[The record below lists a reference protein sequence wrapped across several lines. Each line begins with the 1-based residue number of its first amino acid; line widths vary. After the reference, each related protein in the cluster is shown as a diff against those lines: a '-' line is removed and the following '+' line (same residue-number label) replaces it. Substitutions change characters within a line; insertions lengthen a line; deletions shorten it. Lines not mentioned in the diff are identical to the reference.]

1 MAKKLY
7 KAKIG
12 TKHIMVDL
20 EHLPYGEY
28 NEKTP
33 LVITEKVLL
42 EKALQYTNLA
52 NVHFSAGI
60 EMQNTVL
67 PTEDVNET
75 LIIKPVEI
83 TVEEYLENPFARR
96 NMSLDF
102 DAYDYHVQSEK
113 TEPVKEQKPAVVK
126 PVKKEKKKKT
136 VAEPVVENEKP
147 VVAKTET
154 KEPVAEKPVVHK
166 APIESVIA
174 LVESVAK
181 SKTVVEQK
189 NKKTA
194 VSPMSESVKPIAQNP
209 SRYVTQSNDYMNLNE
224 IYMVCKNNP
233 LIQSFG
239 LSEDALTDMIRK
251 LMKDF
256 NRQIML
262 SRQTNSP
269 ISCIESAKVPEIL
282 KKIQSVLSKRTK
294 PKETESQKPVPQTRK
309 QLESVRNFSAMPIKI
324 KKYIP
329 QRLWKDICKACG
341 KHDSIKKLV
350 INNIY
355 AINTDLNETRASAHV
370 NFIVPETLERKA
382 SPYIKRENDL
392 CIVQSIS
399 NTLNKD
405 NKRIIWTYVPNAR
418 VFVCTGVFTE
428 HTKAKTGNNYAKVR
442 DFASFGKDATGQPID
457 LSTIID
463 NPNYID
469 VDDLWAK
476 FNQPQ
481 TAQIKTEKPV
491 ETRSGNHPVK
501 PAVKPAEVK
510 TPIGANV
517 ENVKSPASIDIE
529 DVKDPTNTEI
539 EQAKSG
545 LTKEEGTEPEKPVII
560 PDKPVANLSDV
571 IVAQKQVEAVIKLI
585 NATVNDN
592 IQSITTEANTQ
603 KQIEEID
610 LIRAALVKKQ
620 ALQNALS
627 EMSGLDTL
635 LAQIKTIKQ
644 R

>member
-33 LVITEKVLL
+33 LVIIEKVLL

-67 PTEDVNET
+67 PTESVNEI
-75 LIIKPVEI
+75 LITKPVEI

-96 NMSLDF
+96 NLTLDF
-102 DAYDYHVQSEK
+102 DAMDYHVQSEK
-113 TEPVKEQKPAVVK
+113 TEPAKEQKPAVVK

-136 VAEPVVENEKP
+136 VAKPVVE
-147 VVAKTET
+147 
-154 KEPVAEKPVVHK
+154 K

-181 SKTVVEQK
+181 TKEKQATAKVTKTEQKTVQPVPVQPVETK
-189 NKKTA
+189 NIKNSDVLSIDDIMK
-194 VSPMSESVKPIAQNP
+194 ICL
-209 SRYVTQSNDYMNLNE
+209 RNE
-224 IYMVCKNNP
+224 FIMRFDLPETK
-233 LIQSFG
+233 LEQ
-239 LSEDALTDMIRK
+239 EIRK
-251 LMKDF
+251 IFKTFQVKYYTDPV
-256 NRQIML
+256 
-262 SRQTNSP
+262 TNSKVKC
-269 ISCIESAKVPEIL
+269 ISSSNIGSLVKKLQETLAKMSYKTPSVQQRKAEEQPESEP
-282 KKIQSVLSKRTK
+282 
-294 PKETESQKPVPQTRK
+294 QKRK
-309 QLESVRNFSAMPIKI
+309 QLVSRKEISVVPITI

-329 QRLWKDICKACG
+329 KRLWKDICKSCG
-341 KHDSIKKLV
+341 KHEMLKKAV
-350 INNIY
+350 IDNIRSLN
-355 AINTDLNETRASAHV
+355 ADLNETYGSGHIQIIDMTTEARRPLA
-370 NFIVPETLERKA
+370 
-382 SPYIKRENDL
+382 YIKRKDKS
-392 CIVQSIS
+392 CIVQSVTD
-399 NTLNKD
+399 TLNKD
-405 NKRIIWTYVPNAR
+405 NKRIVWTYLPQKHIY
-418 VFVCTGVFTE
+418 VCTAFFLE
-428 HTKAKTGNNYAKVR
+428 HTKTKKGNDYERVCDYAADR
-442 DFASFGKDATGQPID
+442 KDAKGRD
-457 LSTIID
+457 IIASD
-463 NPNYID
+463 IASNENYLD

-491 ETRSGNHPVK
+491 ETRSGNQPVK
-501 PAVKPAEVK
+501 PTVKPTEVK
-510 TPIGANV
+510 TPISANV
-517 ENVKSPASIDIE
+517 ENVKGPASVDIE
-529 DVKDPTNTEI
+529 DVKGPTNAEI

-592 IQSITTEANTQ
+592 IQSITTEENTQ